1 MHPHTQQPRS
11 LQLLLSVQLKGER
24 GAHHT
29 AAKYITGVCDI
40 AVKHFGVRV
49 HSWHEM
55 NEAGDERLRRGWYDW
70 KEVHEAWKQV
80 KVLDEQL
87 PDQVP
92 VDRGEQS
99 NVNN

>member
-1 MHPHTQQPRS
+1 
-11 LQLLLSVQLKGER
+11 
-24 GAHHT
+24 
-29 AAKYITGVCDI
+29 
-40 AVKHFGVRV
+40 
-49 HSWHEM
+49 M